1 MHVTV
6 LMWTSPGRGEDS
18 GLSLY
23 HHDAVNAL
31 AMDRPNL
38 KASLL
43 SLLCHGTAANS
54 SIE

>member
-6 LMWTSPGRGEDS
+6 LMWTSPGRGEEV
-18 GLSLY
+18 SLY